1 MSIFVKFVNIFV
13 QINQQICPNCKMCIW
28 WNNFKISC
36 LCLSQLVGSTADV
49 KTLPNGFFHISQSA
63 TSDFFWIFLYLMP
76 QVFADT
82 PPPLLQHTQILHKQ
96 ENSNLTMPIL
106 GASSN
111 LWDLTKLLLSACVA
125 VFGAITSQ
133 QNVLYTVWPLTKDK
147 KAFN

>member
-1 MSIFVKFVNIFV
+1 MSVTVGWLNFWCEIYLFKLVNIFV
-13 QINQQICPNCKMCIW
+13 QIGEYICPNCKMYIW

-96 ENSNLTMPIL
+96 EIQIEQYQIWGLPAIFGIWQNFYCWLVLLYL
-106 GASSN
+106 GR
-111 LWDLTKLLLSACVA
+111 
-125 VFGAITSQ
+125 
-133 QNVLYTVWPLTKDK
+133 
-147 KAFN
+147 